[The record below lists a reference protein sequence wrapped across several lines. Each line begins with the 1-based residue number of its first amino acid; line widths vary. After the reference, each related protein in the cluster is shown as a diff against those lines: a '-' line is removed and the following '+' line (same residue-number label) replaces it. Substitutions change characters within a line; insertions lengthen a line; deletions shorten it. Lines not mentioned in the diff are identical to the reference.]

1 MYYKCLVF
9 KEFDCHY
16 SHQLHIMDFIGK
28 HILQFICVIVKVL
41 ILFYCYRN
49 EATNLKNKGT
59 ILALSNGQ
67 YYIHNIFYDP
77 ENNYEI
83 VAATSNNRSK

>member
-1 MYYKCLVF
+1 MNIQYIISNYN
-9 KEFDCHY
+9 
-16 SHQLHIMDFIGK
+16 I
-28 HILQFICVIVKVL
+28 ILGLL
-41 ILFYCYRN
+41 ICYRN
-49 EATNLKNKGT
+49 EAKNIQNKGT

-83 VAATSNNRSK
+83 VAATNDIRSQ